1 MDKNNLPLVEA
12 WKDFKKVFIDYGFE
26 QDRDSGELF
35 IATKKLRT
43 ISVVSG
49 MLSIMVKPAQFEEA
63 FVEDKSKIKIECVT
77 FHRYRQDGV
86 SQRLS
91 YDALIPRNVTV
102 RALRDMVNH
111 AQGLYTN
118 LHTFALTTH
127 KLEFK

>member
-1 MDKNNLPLVEA
+1 MDKNNLPLMEA
-12 WKDFKKVFIDYGFE
+12 WDAFKKVFLDNGFE
-26 QDRDSGELF
+26 QDRDAGELF

-49 MLSIMVKPAQFEEA
+49 MMTIMVKPAQFEEA
-63 FVEDKSKIKIECVT
+63 FVEDKRKLTIECVT

-86 SQRLS
+86 NQRMG
-91 YDALIPRNVTV
+91 YNAIIPREVTK
-102 RALRDMVNH
+102 RAVNDMVSH
-111 AQGLYTN
+111 AQQMYSH